1 MDTFYIY
8 VLASRHHKYISVGVG
23 VELQKEVRN
32 HRERINRKL
41 KRKRVWQKLVYV
53 EAVRGV
59 DEAVARE
66 RQISKFN
73 RTQLERLIES
83 VNPGWDSISLAAL
96 SESGFSNVQQMF
108 VRR

>member
-23 VELQKEVRN
+23 IELQNEVRN
-32 HRERINRKL
+32 HRARINRKL

-66 RQISKFN
+66 RQINKFN
-73 RTQLERLIES
+73 RSQLERLIES

-96 SESGFSNVQQMF
+96 SESGFSNVQQMS
-108 VRR
+108 VRG

>member
-8 VLASRHHKYISVGVG
+8 VLASRHHKYVSVGVAAQ
-23 VELQKEVRN
+23 LQNEVRN

-66 RQISKFN
+66 RQISKYS

-83 VNPGWDSISLAAL
+83 VNPGWDGISLAAL
-96 SESGFSNVQQMF
+96 SESGFSNVRQMF